1 MSDVDLVEEMRDTL
15 EANDEDPMILLD
27 HREWPYIL
35 AEWYDSN
42 EFEVTRK
49 YQKVVNYVNWRS
61 VEMRRDDFEDQIETA
76 ATEMDNDDSKD
87 ISEMSATE
95 FQNHFTWKEMSDR
108 RMAFFCH
115 LWCKENAHIAF
126 SNDQVFV
133 YDGDIW
139 VNEPKRVAQTLQ
151 RLLGSHYGKHVK
163 EEFIDGY
170 LAVNDAY
177 HVDWDE
183 MGISGPRCVVEN
195 GILNLVD
202 GEIKREVN
210 PEDYAIVKFPV
221 TWEGMDADR
230 EKWTNEFLAR
240 SVNDGD
246 LQKLQEFAG
255 YCLHT
260 HDYPYKKALMMLGDG
275 NNGKGVFED
284 VVTAVIGPNNV
295 MNYDLHDLSGA
306 DFGLQRLQNTA
317 VNINSDIDGNEIT
330 HTSAFKKLTG
340 RDRFKV
346 EPKYETPFEIKN
358 AAKLMFAANRIPDV
372 DTDDLAF
379 YSRWIFVE
387 FPHRFTTRDDDG
399 YFDADPHIAEKIIE
413 NELSGVLAW
422 MVEGY
427 QRLSDQDHFTGE
439 MEPEEVRS
447 QWSHLSDPT
456 VTFIRNFV
464 SAGHPAEKGDT
475 LERRM
480 AVSTLYQL
488 YEKYMATTPVSPVSK
503 QKLARYITN
512 RFEAD
517 TVSER
522 RGPDNDDV
530 ERVWDG
536 VFISHNKREEIREL
550 HAESL

>member
-246 LQKLQEFAG
+246 LQKL
-255 YCLHT
+255 
-260 HDYPYKKALMMLGDG
+260 
-275 NNGKGVFED
+275 
-284 VVTAVIGPNNV
+284 
-295 MNYDLHDLSGA
+295 
-306 DFGLQRLQNTA
+306 
-317 VNINSDIDGNEIT
+317 
-330 HTSAFKKLTG
+330 
-340 RDRFKV
+340 
-346 EPKYETPFEIKN
+346 
-358 AAKLMFAANRIPDV
+358 
-372 DTDDLAF
+372 
-379 YSRWIFVE
+379 
-387 FPHRFTTRDDDG
+387 
-399 YFDADPHIAEKIIE
+399 
-413 NELSGVLAW
+413 
-422 MVEGY
+422 
-427 QRLSDQDHFTGE
+427 
-439 MEPEEVRS
+439 
-447 QWSHLSDPT
+447 
-456 VTFIRNFV
+456 
-464 SAGHPAEKGDT
+464 
-475 LERRM
+475 
-480 AVSTLYQL
+480 
-488 YEKYMATTPVSPVSK
+488 
-503 QKLARYITN
+503 
-512 RFEAD
+512 
-517 TVSER
+517 
-522 RGPDNDDV
+522 
-530 ERVWDG
+530 
-536 VFISHNKREEIREL
+536 
-550 HAESL
+550 

>member
-49 YQKVVNYVNWRS
+49 YQKVVNHVNWRS

-183 MGISGPRCVVEN
+183 TGISGPRCVVEN

-522 RGPDNDDV
+522 GGR
-530 ERVWDG
+530 
-536 VFISHNKREEIREL
+536 IMTT
-550 HAESL
+550 